1 MLRLVGILV
10 ITLVIVILVEGE
22 GDPQP
27 EGRWRTNG
35 HDYNLQEKL
44 VFGQGGGKRRIVG
57 NMRHKTRKFGEF
69 KGGKKLI
76 DSVIF
81 QTSVSKYQ

>member
-1 MLRLVGILV
+1 MSRLVCILL

-22 GDPQP
+22 GDPKP

-35 HDYNLQEKL
+35 HEYNLQEKL
-44 VFGQGGGKRRIVG
+44 VFGQGGGKRRVVS

-69 KGGKKLI
+69 KGGKNR
-76 DSVIF
+76 
-81 QTSVSKYQ
+81 

>member
-1 MLRLVGILV
+1 MLRLVGICV
-10 ITLVIVILVEGE
+10 TTLVIVILVEGE
-22 GDPQP
+22 GDP

-57 NMRHKTRKFGEF
+57 NMRQKTRKFGEF
-69 KGGKKLI
+69 KGGKKQI
-76 DSVIF
+76 DLVIF